1 MWRFRLIRFRLT
13 LTYTLLLA
21 GAFALFSA
29 GVVIGLNQVLY
40 DNFRHRIEQ
49 AADKVVKQY
58 KIQPSYVSMPYFG
71 VHLRVTSETVGGD
84 ANDTTKN
91 YVFLDS
97 NGLPIA
103 GDNKHGD
110 PKVATDPKV
119 KQSITH
125 ALTLGSSQN
134 LTVKGKNG
142 DTNVLVYPTGAGD
155 AVLLFQA
162 SLQDTE
168 DTVALLQR
176 IMIMAAA
183 VVTVLSAAGAWFLTG
198 RVLRPL
204 DKMGE
209 RVRRITA
216 RDLNERLHINQ
227 RDEIGRL
234 ASTFDDM
241 ISRLQASFE
250 RQKRFAS
257 DASHELRTPLTVM
270 QADISLALRRPRTA
284 PEYQRTLESAQEE
297 VARLS
302 RIVSDLLTL
311 TRLDTDVAL
320 IAHEPLALDE
330 LVDGV
335 VVGLRPLAKDKSIS
349 LTYSF
354 DAPVHILGDVTRL
367 KQLFINLLDNAI
379 AYTPEGGSV
388 YVTLTSDP
396 DSVTIT
402 VSDTGIGIESRHLPH
417 IFERFYRADEAR
429 SRGHEGTG
437 LGLAIARTAVQA
449 HNGTIDVSSA
459 PGEGTTFTVV
469 LPLGYPIAA
478 EQPGTPRL
486 GRLALPAAG

>member
-1 MWRFRLIRFRLT
+1 
-13 LTYTLLLA
+13 
-21 GAFALFSA
+21 
-29 GVVIGLNQVLY
+29 
-40 DNFRHRIEQ
+40 
-49 AADKVVKQY
+49 
-58 KIQPSYVSMPYFG
+58 
-71 VHLRVTSETVGGD
+71 
-84 ANDTTKN
+84 
-91 YVFLDS
+91 
-97 NGLPIA
+97 
-103 GDNKHGD
+103 
-110 PKVATDPKV
+110 
-119 KQSITH
+119 
-125 ALTLGSSQN
+125 
-134 LTVKGKNG
+134 
-142 DTNVLVYPTGAGD
+142 
-155 AVLLFQA
+155 
-162 SLQDTE
+162 
-168 DTVALLQR
+168 
-176 IMIMAAA
+176 
-183 VVTVLSAAGAWFLTG
+183 
-198 RVLRPL
+198 
-204 DKMGE
+204 
-209 RVRRITA
+209 
-216 RDLNERLHINQ
+216 
-227 RDEIGRL
+227 
-234 ASTFDDM
+234 
-241 ISRLQASFE
+241 
-250 RQKRFAS
+250 
-257 DASHELRTPLTVM
+257 
-270 QADISLALRRPRTA
+270 
-284 PEYQRTLESAQEE
+284 
-297 VARLS
+297 
-302 RIVSDLLTL
+302 SDLLTL

-388 YVTLTSDP
+388 YVTLTSGP

>member
-40 DNFRHRIEQ
+40 DNFRHSVEQ
-49 AADKVVKQY
+49 TADKVVKQY
-58 KIQPSYVSMPYFG
+58 KIEPSYVSVPNFG
-71 VHLRVTSETVGGD
+71 VRLRVTSETVGGD
-84 ANDTTKN
+84 SNDSTKN

-97 NGLPIA
+97 NGRPIA

-110 PKVATDPKV
+110 SKLASDPKV
-119 KQSITH
+119 KQTITRS
-125 ALTLGSSQN
+125 LTLGSSQN

-198 RVLRPL
+198 RVLRPI
-204 DKMGE
+204 DKMSE

-216 RDLNERLHINQ
+216 RDLNERLHIDQ

-270 QADISLALRRPRTA
+270 QADISLALRRPRTT

-302 RIVSDLLTL
+302 RIVSELLTL

-320 IAHEPLALDE
+320 IAHEPVAIDE
-330 LVDGV
+330 LIEGV
-335 VVGLRPLAKDKSIS
+335 VAGLRPLAKDKSIS
-349 LTYSF
+349 LTYGI
-354 DAPVHILGDVTRL
+354 DMPVTIMGDVTRL

-388 YVTLTSDP
+388 YVGLISNADA
-396 DSVTIT
+396 VTIT
-402 VSDTGIGIESRHLPH
+402 VSDTGIGIEPRHLPH
-417 IFERFYRADEAR
+417 VFERFYRADEAR
-429 SRGHEGTG
+429 SRSREGTG
-437 LGLAIARTAVQA
+437 LGLAIAQSVVQS
-449 HNGTIDVSSA
+449 HNGTIEVSSTA
-459 PGEGTTFTVV
+459 GLGTTFTVV
-469 LPLGYPIAA
+469 LPLGYELPD
-478 EQPGTPRL
+478 EQTETPRL
-486 GRLALPAAG
+486 GRLVLPAAG